1 MGSVFFLPT
10 ARSKSVPLF
19 RSVMRDVHLG
29 DMRTRACVFVFV
41 VIADYIADVL
51 ESSQQISGISLNH
64 STSLTRA
71 IR

>member
-1 MGSVFFLPT
+1 MGSVFFQTT
-10 ARSKSVPLF
+10 ARTKSVPLF
-19 RSVMRDVHLG
+19 RRVMRDVQVG

-41 VIADYIADVL
+41 VIAYYIADVL
-51 ESSQQISGISLNH
+51 GNSQQNSGISLNH